1 MQPTNSGE
9 RLQKVIA
16 RSGLTSRRRAD
27 AMILSGRVSVNGQT
41 APPGLRVN
49 PSQDQIL
56 VDGVHLP
63 VDPDQVYY
71 LLNKPPGVISTT
83 YDGPGR
89 KTVVDLVPVHPKVF
103 PVGRLDAE
111 STGLLIL
118 TNDGPFANQVTH
130 PRHGVNKIYEVLVK
144 GVVSPSGLARLRQG
158 VELEDGPAVPVKI
171 RIIDTSGNTTHLEL
185 TMSEGRNREVRRLC
199 DAAGFPVTDLH
210 RVAIGPLRD
219 RTLKTGSWRNLK
231 IDEVRAFYK
240 HSARGRRP
248 ARRGR

>member
-27 AMILSGRVSVNGQT
+27 SLIQSGRVSVNGET
-41 APPGLRVN
+41 APPGLRIN
-49 PSQDQIL
+49 PSQDRVL
-56 VDGVHLP
+56 VDGVPLP
-63 VDPDQVYY
+63 VDPELVYY
-71 LLNKPPGVISTT
+71 LLNKPSGVISTT
-83 YDGPGR
+83 FDGPGR
-89 KTVVDLVPVHPKVF
+89 KTVVDLVPAHPKVF
-103 PVGRLDAE
+103 PVGRLDAD

-130 PRHGVNKIYEVLVK
+130 PRHGVNKIYEVLVE

-158 VELEDGPAVPVKI
+158 VELEDGPAVPVKL
-171 RIIDTSGNTTHLEL
+171 RVIDTSGNATHLEL

-199 DAAGFPVTDLH
+199 AAGGFPVTDLH

-219 RTLKTGSWRNLK
+219 RTLKPGRWRSLEVE
-231 IDEVRAFYK
+231 EVRAFYK
-240 HSARGRRP
+240 TTRL
-248 ARRGR
+248 ARRQR